1 MPKVGPRMESPLMQT
16 DPIKLLRDMSPEEAE
31 ASLRMALGSI
41 SPPTG
46 GSLIAEELRRNPEIA
61 RDVPLSTLAAEAF
74 RPQVIKSG
82 DVVRQERQLERTQR
96 GLILEDVG
104 AIMKEQGIDEQKA
117 MKAYIADLE
126 KQSYELL
133 VGQGMKERITPEYVR
148 KYRLQD
154 PMAFADS
161 FGKTHFEVQD
171 NIIKDMAKQA
181 VMEKFRSAGL
191 YDTLFYHFPDYGAGG
206 SISRYNKLGYNIDIL
221 VKELTE
227 DPEGRGIITHLKD
240 QGRIDP
246 DAVVESTPM
255 QYARNLNVA
264 FRAAINPAMEMLETG
279 VDTIDELDTSF
290 IPEKLGGSKPDYVPA
305 MRTGSDEI
313 RFAEKTGQ
321 KLIAPTLDLTDD
333 DAYVAENG
341 YMNAFLKSFL

>member
-1 MPKVGPRMESPLMQT
+1 
-16 DPIKLLRDMSPEEAE
+16 
-31 ASLRMALGSI
+31 
-41 SPPTG
+41 
-46 GSLIAEELRRNPEIA
+46 
-61 RDVPLSTLAAEAF
+61 
-74 RPQVIKSG
+74 
-82 DVVRQERQLERTQR
+82 
-96 GLILEDVG
+96 
-104 AIMKEQGIDEQKA
+104 

-341 YMNAFLKSFL
+341 YMNAFLKELLVETATGRTLGNDLGS